1 MLRTAISEAIERTN
15 WNWSKRFKFDE
26 SQAREKI
33 IDLLQR
39 HFIVKVSIEPGMAQR
54 EIFDAKSDKKG
65 RTGRRRLFRNFGV
78 RLLVAPAVRLHL
90 TRTNEF
96 EI

>member
-1 MLRTAISEAIERTN
+1 MYQKYLNFKGISTSRRYRQAKERI
-15 WNWSKRFKFDE
+15 S
-26 SQAREKI
+26 
-33 IDLLQR
+33 LQR
-39 HFIVKVSIEPGMAQR
+39 HFIVKVSIEPGMAQK
-54 EIFDAKSDKKG
+54 EIFEAKSDKKR
-65 RTGRRRLFRNFGV
+65 RTGRRRLFGNFGV